1 MILAHP
7 QLLRAT
13 ENKDGGLANHKDLW
27 DNQEHLLH
35 ETSLIGTQLTEKT

>member
-7 QLLRAT
+7 QLLGAT

-27 DNQEHLLH
+27 DNQEQHK
-35 ETSLIGTQLTEKT
+35 TSLIGTQLTEQM